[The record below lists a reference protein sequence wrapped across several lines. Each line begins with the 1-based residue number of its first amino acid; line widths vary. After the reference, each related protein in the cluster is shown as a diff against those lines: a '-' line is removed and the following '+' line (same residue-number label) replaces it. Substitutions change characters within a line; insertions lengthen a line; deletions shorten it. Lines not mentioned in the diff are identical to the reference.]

1 MSISRLIFRGAL
13 GGVVGGPLFLIGL
26 TLHDILRLGY
36 TPYGGILQIMA
47 LPYLLGLGLVL
58 GSIIGCMVWALA
70 GKAKIHLSAIV
81 RAILGA
87 GFVFLLFGL
96 IHLISEERR
105 GVYPGTLMEQ
115 LINGAMFVT
124 ALGALPAILARPDTG
139 ASGAT

>member
-1 MSISRLIFRGAL
+1 
-13 GGVVGGPLFLIGL
+13 
-26 TLHDILRLGY
+26 
-36 TPYGGILQIMA
+36 
-47 LPYLLGLGLVL
+47 
-58 GSIIGCMVWALA
+58 MVWALA